1 MTSTS
6 RSWLLAALL
15 MAPLPSLAGPDDFEI
30 ADEDDDIVFDD
41 DETESSDDDRPDRED
56 DLTVDENE
64 DDLEGFEDPVGGEEP
79 VEGEEPPAPTDLL
92 GDDPTANQTLGADTE
107 TVYRQTNARLSRLPA
122 DEELLG
128 WEEYL
133 ATYPNSVF
141 RARIQGRMLELETE
155 LYETPT
161 RRPGSGDVQVDALNQ
176 QLDFAHAMQLNQLNP
191 RTRLQVG
198 FEWGL
203 TDYMNLFADYEKA
216 FSQRISAH
224 AGIRRRYSGFGLE
237 LGPRFAL
244 VKSQRTQTIVSVW
257 PDIHV
262 NLNPAFPAFA
272 PKIGAGKRFG
282 KLDAQLQGG
291 VDLEIRSESDGAAG
305 TTTKLRTRYSGGVSL
320 YYAASDTVGFFGETY
335 LNLRPVEA
343 DGAFDGGTF
352 TFHVVSFGLKFF
364 PTLKNRPGERP
375 IEVNTGATVPVA
387 QNYWQYH
394 YGSIMGQMNYY
405 LED

>member
-1 MTSTS
+1 MTSTTS
-6 RSWLLAALL
+6 LRSWLFAALL
-15 MAPLPSLAGPDDFEI
+15 VVPTVGLAGPDDFEI
-30 ADEDDDIVFDD
+30 EDEDDDIVFDD
-41 DETESSDDDRPDRED
+41 EETTEPEDRPDRED

-64 DDLEGFEDPVGGEEP
+64 DDLEDFTDT
-79 VEGEEPPAPTDLL
+79 VEGEEGEEGEEVAPPTDLL
-92 GDDPTANQTLGADTE
+92 GDDPSANQDLGADSE
-107 TVYRQTNARLSRLPA
+107 AIYRRTFDRLSRMPP

-141 RARIQGRMLELETE
+141 RARIEGRMKELEAE
-155 LYETPT
+155 MYAVRQPAS
-161 RRPGSGDVQVDALNQ
+161 GSSTGEVDAQDQ
-176 QLDFAHAMQLNQLNP
+176 QIDFAHAMQLNQLNP
-191 RTRLQVG
+191 RSRLQVG

-216 FSQRISAH
+216 FGQRISAH

-244 VKSQRTQTIVSVW
+244 VKSPRTMTIVSIW

-282 KLDAQLQGG
+282 KLDAQVQGG
-291 VDLEIRSESDGAAG
+291 VDLEVRSENDLTGG

-320 YYAASDTVGFFGETY
+320 FYAASETVGFFGEAY
-335 LNLRPVEA
+335 LNLRPVAA
-343 DGAFDGGTF
+343 DAAFDGSTF
-352 TFHVVSFGLKFF
+352 NFHVVSFGLKFF
-364 PTLKNRPGERP
+364 PGIKSRPGEKP
-375 IEVNTGATVPVA
+375 LEVNTGATVPVA

-394 YGSIMGQMNYY
+394 YGSIMGQVNYY
-405 LED
+405 MD